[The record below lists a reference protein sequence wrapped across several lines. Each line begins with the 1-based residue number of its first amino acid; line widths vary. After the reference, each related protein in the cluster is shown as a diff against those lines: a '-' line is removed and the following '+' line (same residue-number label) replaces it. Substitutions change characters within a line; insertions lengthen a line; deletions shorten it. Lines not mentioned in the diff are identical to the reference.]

1 MIEGADDVLAVRI
14 QGKITGEDLFE
25 IMNRLVVM
33 LAVNRRVHV
42 YAETAAIDGIEIA
55 GLASH
60 VARAAPLLGKLSH
73 FGRVAVVAD
82 QAWVRMLTRIESA
95 ILPHISYRVF
105 KPEDRH
111 TALEWVRGHMSLLDL
126 SSENWDKA

>member
-1 MIEGADDVLAVRI
+1 MYEMIESADDVLAVRI
-14 QGKITGEDLFE
+14 EGKITGDDLFQ
-25 IMNRLVVM
+25 IMSRLEVM
-33 LAVNRRVHV
+33 MAVNRRVHV
-42 YAETAAIDGIEIA
+42 YVETAGIDGIEIA

-60 VARAAPLLGKLSH
+60 IARAAPLLGKLSH

-82 QAWVRMLTRIESA
+82 QSWIRILTRVESA

-111 TALEWVRGHMSLLDL
+111 TALEWAKGQIGSIDL
-126 SSENWDKA
+126 SAAI